1 MSVQEIEAPMDPT
14 KKLSRLVS
22 EYKYDEAFTAA
33 LQRIDISI
41 ILVML
46 LGIFCMH
53 TIKLNRYVKY

>member
-1 MSVQEIEAPMDPT
+1 MSVQQIEAPMDPT
-14 KKLSRLVS
+14 TKLSRLVS

-46 LGIFCMH
+46 LGIFYMH
-53 TIKLNRYVKY
+53 TIKLKRYVKY